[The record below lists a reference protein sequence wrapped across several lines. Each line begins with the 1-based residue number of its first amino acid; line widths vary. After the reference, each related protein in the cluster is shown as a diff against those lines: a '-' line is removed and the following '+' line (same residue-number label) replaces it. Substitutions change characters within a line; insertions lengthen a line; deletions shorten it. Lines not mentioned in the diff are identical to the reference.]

1 MSPMHQSPLDVVIL
15 ALEAHGSR
23 VRPRGNTG
31 ASAQCPAHDD
41 RDPSLSVDLGD
52 CGLCVVIKCHG
63 HCDTA
68 AVLDALALAY
78 PDLRHPDCDTHR
90 SSRQPGHAP
99 PAARNR
105 TQPRTRPVPDPG
117 GRRSTTTQEPD
128 APADWPNLGR
138 PDATFT
144 YCDADGTIV
153 GEIRKYEYWH
163 AGKRVRKTFRPFRV
177 APNGRMKVGKWDEP
191 VLYRLPQL
199 LAAACSDAA
208 VYICE
213 GEADAD
219 AMAEHGVTA
228 TSAPFGADSAW
239 LPEYTE
245 QLRGAGGIVVL
256 RDKDDAGRARANTLH
271 AALTAAGFSAW
282 IAEAAEGKDAREH
295 FAAGRTL
302 EQLVQVDAPT
312 ATPNPE
318 PTAGA
323 VPRARAIDYGGWE
336 EPVSL
341 DAKRMPAFP
350 VKLLGPLAP
359 MVEAVAEAYQVP
371 PDLPALSTLATVATA
386 VGGRRLVFPRP
397 DWKEASPLWAL
408 SALPSGDRKSPAM
421 DAVTA
426 PLAEMERELSAD
438 KGPQVEALKQEHRIL
453 ADRMA
458 EAERAAASR
467 KSASSDRSDA
477 KADAEALRQE
487 IAELG
492 HPPELPQLVG
502 GDCTP
507 ESLGLHLAEQHGRI
521 GIHTSEAGLFG
532 TFAGR
537 YSNKIPNLDLALEG
551 YRGGPYRL
559 KRVTRAAID
568 LPAMNLTLNMCIQ
581 PGILQGL
588 AAQRENN
595 FRETGFLARF
605 LFSIPTSLVGRRN
618 PDPRPIP
625 DQIRFEYHQA
635 VKRLVRE
642 IWDTDTPQAMKLHPR
657 AASELMEFTIALEP
671 RLGAYGDLG
680 PLTDW
685 AAKLAGNLV
694 RVATMLTVY
703 QDPGA
708 QVVGE
713 CEMRCALAMAP
724 YLIAHAWRAF
734 DLMGNDVYG
743 RLEPARNIVAW
754 LRKRATGLR
763 ASGEDP
769 LAPFT
774 VRDAHRALGGRAWVK
789 DGGTEAVHGALAD
802 LVDYGWIAAGD
813 VADAA
818 LRGRGRPGAPAYELH
833 PLLAEPLDRGGVPGD
848 VTEA

>member
-1 MSPMHQSPLDVVIL
+1 MNPARTNPLDVVIL

-31 ASAQCPAHDD
+31 ASAQCPSHDD
-41 RDPSLSVDLGD
+41 NDPSLSVNLGD
-52 CGLCVVIKCHG
+52 CGLCVVLKCHG

-68 AVLDALALAY
+68 AVLDALALSY
-78 PDLRHPDCDTHR
+78 PDLRHPDCGVHR
-90 SSRQPGHAP
+90 SSQQPGHPA
-99 PAARNR
+99 PAARTR
-105 TQPRTRPVPDPG
+105 TQPHTRTRPPAEHGARHTAP
-117 GRRSTTTQEPD
+117 QQQAN

-144 YCDADGTIV
+144 YCKVDGTIV
-153 GEIRKYEYWH
+153 GEIRKYEYWCDG
-163 AGKRVRKTFRPFRV
+163 ARVRKTFRPFRIM
-177 APNGRMKVGKWDEP
+177 PNGRMRIGKWDEP
-191 VLYRLPQL
+191 VLYRLPEVH
-199 LAAACSDAA
+199 AAATAA
-208 VYICE
+208 DTIYVCE
-213 GEADAD
+213 GEPDAD
-219 AMAEHGVTA
+219 AMSAHGVVA
-228 TSAPFGADSAW
+228 TTSPFGAAAEW

-245 QLRGAGGIVVL
+245 QLRGAGQVVIV
-256 RDKDDAGRARANTLH
+256 RDKDEAGHARAESLHKTL
-271 AALTAAGFSAW
+271 TSAGFEAW
-282 IAEAAEGKDAREH
+282 IAEAAEGKDPRDH

-302 EQLVQVDAPT
+302 DDLVPVVQPQSQQVQAESSS
-312 ATPNPE
+312 ARVE
-318 PTAGA
+318 P
-323 VPRARAIDYGGWE
+323 VFYGDGWE
-336 EPVSL
+336 APVSL
-341 DAKRMPAFP
+341 DAKRMPTFP
-350 VKLLGPLAP
+350 VHLLGQLAP
-359 MVEAVAEAYQVP
+359 MAEAVAEAYQVP
-371 PDLPALSTLATVATA
+371 VDLPAFSALATVATT

-397 DWKEASPLWAL
+397 DWKEASPLWTL

-426 PLAEMERELSAD
+426 PLTEMERELAAD
-438 KGPQVEALKQEHRIL
+438 KGPQVDALKQEHRIL

-458 EAERAAASR
+458 EAERAAAR
-467 KSASSDRSDA
+467 KSTAADRAAA

-605 LFSIPTSLVGRRN
+605 LFAIPTSLVGRRN

-625 DQIRFEYHQA
+625 DHIRFEYHQA

-642 IWDTDTPQAMKLHPR
+642 IWDTTTPQAMKLHPR

-694 RVATMLTVY
+694 RVATMLTLY

-708 QVVGE
+708 QIVGE
-713 CEMRCALAMAP
+713 HEMRSALDMAP
-724 YLIAHAWRAF
+724 FLIAHAWRAF

-754 LRKRATGLR
+754 LRKRATDLR
-763 ASGEDP
+763 ADGMDP
-769 LAPFT
+769 LSPFT
-774 VRDAHRALGGRAWVK
+774 ARDTHRALGGRSWVK
-789 DGGTEAVHGALAD
+789 DGGADAIAGALAD
-802 LVDYGWIAAGD
+802 LADYGWIRQAESGE
-813 VADAA
+813 DAQ
-818 LRGRGRPGAPAYELH
+818 RGRGRPGAPVFEVH
-833 PLLAEPLDRGGVPGD
+833 PLLAEPLERGGVPGD
-848 VTEA
+848 VTDA

>member
-1 MSPMHQSPLDVVIL
+1 MSPLRDNPLDVVIL

-41 RDPSLSVDLGD
+41 NDPSLSVSLGD
-52 CGLCVVIKCHG
+52 CGLCVVLKCHG
-63 HCDTA
+63 HCETA
-68 AVLDALALAY
+68 AVLDALALSY
-78 PDLRHPDCDTHR
+78 PDLRHPDCDIHR
-90 SSRQPGHAP
+90 SSQQPGPTAP
-99 PAARNR
+99 TARTR
-105 TQPRTRPVPDPG
+105 TQPHQRTRPPAEHG
-117 GRRSTTTQEPD
+117 ARRTTEQPQQPETPSW
-128 APADWPNLGR
+128 WPNLGR
-138 PDATFT
+138 PDAVFT
-144 YCDADGTIV
+144 YCDAEGTIV
-153 GEIRKYEYWH
+153 GEVRKYEYWQDGTRI
-163 AGKRVRKTFRPFRV
+163 AKTFRPFR
-177 APNGRMKVGKWDEP
+177 PEGGRMRPGKWNAP

-199 LAAACSDAA
+199 LAATRESQA
-208 VYICE
+208 VYVCE

-219 AMAEHGVTA
+219 AMAEHDVAA
-228 TSAPFGADSAW
+228 TSAPFGASAGW
-239 LPEYTE
+239 LPQYTE
-245 QLRGAGGIVVL
+245 QLRGARQVVIV
-256 RDKDDAGRARANTLH
+256 RDKDDAGRARAESLHKTL
-271 AALTAAGFSAW
+271 TSAGFEAW
-282 IAEAAEGKDAREH
+282 IAEAAEGKDPRDH

-302 EQLVQVDAPT
+302 DDLIPVAQPQPAPQQPAPS
-312 ATPNPE
+312 ATRAE
-318 PTAGA
+318 P
-323 VPRARAIDYGGWE
+323 VYYGDGWE

-341 DAKRMPAFP
+341 DAKRMPPFP
-350 VKLLGPLAP
+350 VKLLGALSP

-371 PDLPALSTLATVATA
+371 ADLPALASLATVATA
-386 VGGRRLVFPRP
+386 VGGRRLIFPRP

-408 SALPSGDRKSPAM
+408 TALPSGDRKSPAL
-421 DAVTA
+421 DAMTA
-426 PLAEMERELSAD
+426 PLTEMERELATD
-438 KGPQVEALKQEHRIL
+438 KGPQVEAVKQEHRIL

-458 EAERAAASR
+458 EAERAAAR
-467 KSASSDRSDA
+467 KTSADDRAQA

-507 ESLGLHLAEQHGRI
+507 ESLGLHLAEQSGRI

-605 LFSIPTSLVGRRN
+605 LFAIPTSLVGRRN

-625 DQIRFEYHQA
+625 DHIRFEYHQA

-642 IWDTDTPQAMKLHPR
+642 IWDTTTPQAMKLHPR

-671 RLGAYGDLG
+671 RLGTYGDLG

-694 RVATMLTVY
+694 RIATMLTLY

-708 QVVGE
+708 HLVGE
-713 CEMRCALAMAP
+713 HEMRAALDMAP
-724 YLIAHAWRAF
+724 FLISHAWRAF

-743 RLEPARNIVAW
+743 RLEPARNVVAW
-754 LRKRATGLR
+754 LRKRATELR

-769 LAPFT
+769 LTPFT
-774 VRDAHRALGGRAWVK
+774 VRDAQRALGGRTWVK
-789 DGGTEAVHGALAD
+789 DGGTDAVHGALAD
-802 LVDYGWIAAGD
+802 LVDYGWIARSD
-813 VADAA
+813 VPQDEP
-818 LRGRGRPGAPAYELH
+818 RGRGRPSAPCYEVH
-833 PLLAEPLDRGGVPGD
+833 PLIAEPLGRGGVPGD
-848 VTEA
+848 VTDA